1 MFNVFEKIE
10 ILYKKKKKKKE
21 NDEKQGKFI
30 TIRKDSG
37 KLVEIV
43 HDKSRIRGR
52 NRSDFE
58 ATWDLRDSYRIAFG
72 FLESSFLYR
81 IPSAIISRD
90 VSFAIYNVSKI
101 TKRNVFFDKISSLK

>member
-1 MFNVFEKIE
+1 MRVFNVFEKIE
-10 ILYKKKKKKKE
+10 ILYKKKKKKE

-58 ATWDLRDSYRIAFG
+58 AT
-72 FLESSFLYR
+72 
-81 IPSAIISRD
+81 
-90 VSFAIYNVSKI
+90 
-101 TKRNVFFDKISSLK
+101 